1 MTGTTI
7 YLPDEILDDVL
18 GYVTKRDLKN
28 LRRAGRCHLADLAS
42 SKLFITAYVA
52 ARRGILDALG
62 GLANHSVLRH
72 HVKIIVLDGSYLDPQ
87 LHGELSGLDWSNC
100 IETVYENKHLARDF
114 AEQEYIQTYDL
125 RAALDH
131 AVEAFVNVEKIV
143 YADMPRHV
151 CLPVDA
157 FSAKTSLMYC
167 DPLLMETPLA
177 GKYRKRVSPC
187 CLAEECGRKH
197 LSFYRR
203 QFGSLTT
210 LLQVVNEY
218 NLGSLGELSLGSN
231 FTAPYTA
238 GIPDFF
244 FDRGASTFRPL
255 FNIIKRLRKLN
266 LTVSFPSLQQ
276 TTGDA
281 NAGQSTASLGSTYKG
296 LRHILDFAT
305 ELEELCLS
313 GEPNVASLS
322 LEHLL
327 PHQALGSLRVLH
339 LLSTE
344 ASYATL
350 STLIW
355 CNRHTLRRVHL
366 DDFNLLTKGWPY
378 VSNFTQKHT
387 PGLTVVYGFT
397 WYQGL
402 PRPITWSPNTETTS
416 NDNEEVYLEE
426 DDPED
431 GSYSDGEDFVA
442 TRTVVGYQQK
452 TRASGSQQMDD
463 SEYEDLIKM
472 GKYLKKVS
480 DSESLEYDSD
490 DQVSCSE

>member
-7 YLPDEILDDVL
+7 HLPDEILDDVL

-28 LRRAGRCHLADLAS
+28 LRRAGTCHLADLAS

-52 ARRGILDALG
+52 ARRGILDALS

-72 HVKIIVLDGSYLDPQ
+72 YIKILVLDSSYLDPQ
-87 LHGELSGLDWSNC
+87 LHGELSGLDWSDC
-100 IETVYENKHLARDF
+100 IETVYENKHLALDF

-125 RAALDH
+125 RAALNH
-131 AVEAFVNVEKIV
+131 AVQAFVNVETIT
-143 YADMPRHV
+143 YADMPRYL
-151 CLPVDA
+151 CLPIDA
-157 FSAKTSLMYC
+157 FGARTSLMYC
-167 DPLLMETPLA
+167 NPPLMETPLA

-210 LLQVVNEY
+210 LLQVVNDY
-218 NLGSLGELSLGSN
+218 DLGSLSELSLGSN
-231 FTAPYTA
+231 FSAPYTA

-244 FDRGASTFRPL
+244 FDEGAKTFLPL
-255 FNIIKRLRKLN
+255 FNIVSHLRKLN

-281 NAGQSTASLGSTYKG
+281 NAGQSTASLASTYKG
-296 LRHILDFAT
+296 LRRILQSAGG
-305 ELEELCLS
+305 LEELCLS

-327 PHQALGSLRVLH
+327 PNQALGSLRVLH

-344 ASYATL
+344 ASYTKL

-366 DDFNLLTKGWPY
+366 DDFNLLTKGWPH
-378 VSNFTQKHT
+378 VSHFTQKHT
-387 PGLTVVYGFT
+387 PDLTVVYGFT

-402 PRPITWSPNTETTS
+402 TRPITWSPNTETTS
-416 NDNEEVYLEE
+416 NHNEGVDPEE

-442 TRTVVGYQQK
+442 TRKVVGYQQK

-463 SEYEDLIKM
+463 GEYEDLIKV
-472 GKYLKKVS
+472 GKVLKVIS